1 MLHATELIMQPISFC
16 SVYLRLLIG
25 QKRQTIF
32 ESTNQKSQIHG
43 ANGLADGPHYKLGT
57 MQ

>member
-16 SVYLRLLIG
+16 FVYLRLLIG

-43 ANGLADGPHYKLGT
+43 ANDLADGSHYKLG